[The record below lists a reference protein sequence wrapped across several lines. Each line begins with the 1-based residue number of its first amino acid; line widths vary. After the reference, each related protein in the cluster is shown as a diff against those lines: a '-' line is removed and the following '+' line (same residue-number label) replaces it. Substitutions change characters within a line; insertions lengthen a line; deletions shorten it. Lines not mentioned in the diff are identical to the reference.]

1 MLTYVTFEQDSNEW
15 SLLEKS
21 NNSVF
26 ECSIQNRQKLGNL
39 NLKYI
44 DITPAFEMIWE
55 VQTFVTAVTKP
66 FYILRMNSEKHTHTK
81 LYNFVF
87 IW

>member
-26 ECSIQNRQKLGNL
+26 ECSIQKRQKLGNL

-44 DITPAFEMIWE
+44 DITPAFEMI
-55 VQTFVTAVTKP
+55 
-66 FYILRMNSEKHTHTK
+66 
-81 LYNFVF
+81 
-87 IW
+87 